1 MKGTAVP
8 DRQDQCGSIGDFG
21 LRAGKNRKNCQ
32 DIKTCPAK
40 I

>member
-21 LRAGKNRKNCQ
+21 LGAAKNPEKLSGY
-32 DIKTCPAK
+32 
-40 I
+40 